1 MSGRS
6 WRTISQESNRR
17 ESGVKRFAFGKPL
30 KSAGFTSADLS
41 PMWGINHVKHHMDE
55 REIVADYLAGK

>member
-6 WRTISQESNRR
+6 WQNISRESDRR
-17 ESGVKRFAFGKPL
+17 ESGVKRFA
-30 KSAGFTSADLS
+30 
-41 PMWGINHVKHHMDE
+41 WGIHHVKHHMDE